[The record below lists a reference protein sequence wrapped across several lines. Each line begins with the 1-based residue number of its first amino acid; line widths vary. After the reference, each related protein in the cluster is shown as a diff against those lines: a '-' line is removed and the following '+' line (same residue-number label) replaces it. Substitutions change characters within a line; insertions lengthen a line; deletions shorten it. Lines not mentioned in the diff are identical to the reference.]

1 MHDGRPQH
9 AAFPLKNTDTG
20 MDEMTRAA
28 MLRNVREALAEDVG
42 NADWT
47 SLLINHD
54 ASAEAVLTVRE
65 PARLCGR
72 AWFDETLRQ
81 VDPRIAIEWF
91 VGEGEGMHEGQIVCR
106 ITGPA
111 RGMLVAERTALNF
124 LQLLSGVA
132 TETSAMVRIVE
143 GTAARILDT
152 RKTLPGLRL
161 AQKYAVHI
169 GGGENHRRGLYDGIL
184 IKENHIAAGGGI
196 ASTIRAALALG
207 AGVPVQ
213 VEVETLAELNEAL
226 AAGATAILLDNFSL
240 DAMREAVDVTA
251 GRAELEVSGGVTEDT
266 LRAIAETGVVRISLG
281 KLTKNVTATD
291 FSLRFAAFAG

>member
-1 MHDGRPQH
+1 
-9 AAFPLKNTDTG
+9 

-28 MLRNVREALAEDVG
+28 MLRNVRDALAEDVG

-47 SLLINHD
+47 SLLINPD
-54 ASAEAVLTVRE
+54 ASAEGVLTVRE

-72 AWFDETLRQ
+72 PWFDETLRQ

-132 TETSAMVRIVE
+132 TEASAMVRIVE

-161 AQKYAVHI
+161 AQKYAVRI

-196 ASTIRAALALG
+196 ASTVRAAQALG

-266 LRAIAETGVVRISLG
+266 LRAIAETGVDRISLG

>member
-1 MHDGRPQH
+1 
-9 AAFPLKNTDTG
+9 

-28 MLRNVREALAEDVG
+28 MLRNVRDALAEDVG

-47 SLLINHD
+47 SLLINPD

-65 PARLCGR
+65 PAQLCGR
-72 AWFDETLRQ
+72 PWFDETLRQ

-161 AQKYAVHI
+161 AQKYAVRI

-196 ASTIRAALALG
+196 ASTVRAAQALE

-226 AAGATAILLDNFSL
+226 AAGAKAILLDNFSL

-266 LRAIAETGVVRISLG
+266 LRAIAETGVDRISLG
-281 KLTKNVTATD
+281 KLTKHVTATD

>member
-1 MHDGRPQH
+1 
-9 AAFPLKNTDTG
+9 

-28 MLRNVREALAEDVG
+28 MLRNVRDALAEDVG

-47 SLLINHD
+47 SQLINPD

-72 AWFDETLRQ
+72 PWFDETLRQ

-143 GTAARILDT
+143 GMAARILDT

-161 AQKYAVHI
+161 AQKYAVRI

-196 ASTIRAALALG
+196 ASTIRAAQALG

-266 LRAIAETGVVRISLG
+266 LRAIAETGVDRISLG
-281 KLTKNVTATD
+281 KLTKNVAATD

>member
-1 MHDGRPQH
+1 
-9 AAFPLKNTDTG
+9 

-28 MLRNVREALAEDVG
+28 MLRNVRDALAEDVG
-42 NADWT
+42 NVDWT
-47 SLLINHD
+47 SQLINPD

-161 AQKYAVHI
+161 AQKYAVRI

-196 ASTIRAALALG
+196 ASTIRAAQALG

-266 LRAIAETGVVRISLG
+266 LRAIAETGVDRISLG

>member
-1 MHDGRPQH
+1 
-9 AAFPLKNTDTG
+9 

-28 MLRNVREALAEDVG
+28 MLRNVRDALAEDVG

-47 SLLINHD
+47 SLLINPD

-65 PARLCGR
+65 PAQLCGR
-72 AWFDETLRQ
+72 PWFDETLRQ

-111 RGMLVAERTALNF
+111 RSMLVAERTALNF

-161 AQKYAVHI
+161 AQKYAVRI

-196 ASTIRAALALG
+196 ASTVRAAQALE

-226 AAGATAILLDNFSL
+226 AAGAKAILLDNFSL

-266 LRAIAETGVVRISLG
+266 LRAIAETGVDRISLG
-281 KLTKNVTATD
+281 KLTKHVTATD